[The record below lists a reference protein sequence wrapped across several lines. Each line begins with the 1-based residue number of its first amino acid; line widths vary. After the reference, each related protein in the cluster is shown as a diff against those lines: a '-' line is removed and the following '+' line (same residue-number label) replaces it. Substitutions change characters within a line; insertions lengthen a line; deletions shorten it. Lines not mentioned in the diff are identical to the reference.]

1 MEAMTSQQNT
11 TPEGDVSAEQR
22 QAGAIERMFSSVGE
36 PVLEIWGILTG
47 IARMFGLTFFY
58 LVRGKKRWSAVFEQ
72 FYEIGNRS
80 VIFIMFTLGF
90 LGMILIYQASY
101 QAMKITG
108 DLQLLGAL
116 FMQLLWREFA
126 PTITALMLATRV
138 GTGMAA
144 QIGSMVVTEQVD
156 ALKMC
161 AAQPV
166 EYLVVPR
173 FIASTIMTVV
183 LTIFAVLVAYMA
195 GAITANISF
204 NVNYLTFFN
213 FKFVGWFDLIIG
225 LTKAFFYGMTIP
237 VVACYAGFEVHGG
250 SAGVGRATTQSVV
263 IASLAVVILDFLIS
277 GIGFV
282 YLIAFAK

>member
-58 LVRGKKRWSAVFEQ
+58 LVRGKKTWSAVFEQ

>member
-1 MEAMTSQQNT
+1 MSSDAYNVEPAEADAGEEQGVASQ
-11 TPEGDVSAEQR
+11 
-22 QAGAIERMFSSVGE
+22 GALVALCESVGE
-36 PVLEIWGILTG
+36 PVVQIAQILRGIVK
-47 IARMFGLTFFY
+47 MFALTFYY
-58 LVRGKKRWSAVFEQ
+58 LTRGTIRRSAVVEQ
-72 FYEIGNRS
+72 LYEIGNRS
-80 VIFIMFTLGF
+80 VIFIAFTLGF

-183 LTIFAVLVAYMA
+183 LTIFAVLVAYGA
-195 GAITANISF
+195 GAITAHLSF
-204 NVNYLTFFN
+204 GVNYLTFFN

-225 LTKAFFYGMTIP
+225 LSKSLAYGMTIP
-237 VVACYAGFEVHGG
+237 VIACYAGFEVHGG
-250 SAGVGRATTQSVV
+250 SAGVGRATTQAVV
-263 IASLAVVILDFLIS
+263 YASLAVVILDFLIS
-277 GIGFV
+277 GLGFV
-282 YLIAFAK
+282 YLIAFS

>member
-1 MEAMTSQQNT
+1 
-11 TPEGDVSAEQR
+11 
-22 QAGAIERMFSSVGE
+22 
-36 PVLEIWGILTG
+36 
-47 IARMFGLTFFY
+47 
-58 LVRGKKRWSAVFEQ
+58 
-72 FYEIGNRS
+72 
-80 VIFIMFTLGF
+80 
-90 LGMILIYQASY
+90 
-101 QAMKITG
+101 
-108 DLQLLGAL
+108 
-116 FMQLLWREFA
+116 
-126 PTITALMLATRV
+126 MLATRV

-173 FIASTIMTVV
+173 FIACTIMTVV

-195 GAITANISF
+195 GAITANLSF

-225 LTKAFFYGMTIP
+225 LTKALFYGMTIP
-237 VVACYAGFEVHGG
+237 VIACYAGFEVHGG

-263 IASLAVVILDFLIS
+263 YASLAVVILDFVIS

-282 YLIAFAK
+282 YLMVLA

>member
-1 MEAMTSQQNT
+1 MSTQATQTDAGTTGQQGD
-11 TPEGDVSAEQR
+11 TPGLLRGFLRSVGQPFLEVGGIM
-22 QAGAIERMFSSVGE
+22 AGIFRMFM
-36 PVLEIWGILTG
+36 LT
-47 IARMFGLTFFY
+47 LYY
-58 LVRGKKRWSAVFEQ
+58 LVRGKKRWSAIVEQ
-72 FYEIGNRS
+72 LHEIGNRS
-80 VIFIMFTLGF
+80 VVFIMFTLGF
-90 LGMILIYQASY
+90 LGMILIYQASF

-173 FIASTIMTVV
+173 FIACTIMTVV
-183 LTIFAVLVAYMA
+183 LTIFAVGVAYMA
-195 GAITANISF
+195 GAVTANVAF

-225 LTKAFFYGMTIP
+225 LTKALCYGMTIP
-237 VVACYAGFEVHGG
+237 VIACYAGFEVHGG

-263 IASLAVVILDFLIS
+263 YASLAVVILDFLIS
-277 GIGFV
+277 GVGFI
-282 YLIAFAK
+282 YLMVLA

>member
-1 MEAMTSQQNT
+1 MAATSSPSSQPGASVEAK
-11 TPEGDVSAEQR
+11 EGLLVR
-22 QAGAIERMFSSVGE
+22 FLGALGE
-36 PVLEIWGILTG
+36 PIVHVGTILSGILK
-47 IARMFGLTFFY
+47 MFGLTFYY
-58 LVRGKKRWSAVFEQ
+58 LLRGKKRWSTIVEQ
-72 FYEIGNRS
+72 LYEIGNRS
-80 VIFIMFTLGF
+80 VIFILFTLGF

-173 FIASTIMTVV
+173 FIASTVMTVL
-183 LTIFAVLVAYMA
+183 LTIFAVLVAYVA
-195 GAITANISF
+195 GAVTANLSF

-225 LTKAFFYGMTIP
+225 LTKALCYGMTIP
-237 VVACYAGFEVHGG
+237 VIACYAGFEVHGG

-263 IASLAVVILDFLIS
+263 YASLAVVILDFVIS
-277 GIGFV
+277 GFGFV
-282 YLIAFAK
+282 YLMVLA